1 MQVRNVKEEQRRRG
15 VAVPMLRLTSA
26 LPEDVGRRLAL
37 EAAVAALLVQ
47 AERRA
52 LVQEDEG
59 VVVEAEEE
67 DKEEGRKVTM
77 DTSTAGGKK
86 ECKCSGV
93 HLRA

>member
-1 MQVRNVKEEQRRRG
+1 
-15 VAVPMLRLTSA
+15 MLRLTSA

-67 DKEEGRKVTM
+67 EDKEEGRKVTM